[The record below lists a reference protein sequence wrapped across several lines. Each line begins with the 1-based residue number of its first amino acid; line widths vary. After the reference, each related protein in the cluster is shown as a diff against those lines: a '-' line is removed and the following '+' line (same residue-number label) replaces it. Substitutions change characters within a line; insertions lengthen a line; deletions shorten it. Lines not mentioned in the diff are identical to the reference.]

1 MEETFE
7 IPKSYKIERALQAPL
22 PRAVPDT
29 LRRHPARLAKQA
41 SNRRAIWIT
50 LGLAVASFFLRDTSF
65 FEILGLYFTPFA
77 YLEWVSPVI
86 AVICVLALLEWH
98 PWKKDQ
104 YRYLREGLPLV
115 GQVVDLRLEVTTR
128 VNGQDSQWA
137 YDVYF
142 QALHP
147 SSGDLT
153 MFCVR
158 SPEFSGDHPL
168 LKCRVGDWVTAVYL
182 PGDLDSITLY
192 GFTDADPDTSLL
204 ESASDEGSTAG
215 MAVLGVLGAIFGF
228 GWILSTYS
236 LASVDKSFL
245 MATCIPGV
253 IIGSIAGV
261 IWLRGV
267 RQKHAKQQEAALAAG
282 LPLAGSTY
290 REGNIF
296 GGILLGSFMGCL
308 GFAVVLVGLNGA
320 LDRSEAEVKEVRVV
334 NTWVTTHN
342 GLFRT
347 YDIEYV
353 DPYTGKTEK
362 MGVSPLDLEQDG
374 DLAAELLTYKGAL
387 GWPRQNMRVRV
398 LLDEEIQK
406 TDGPANL

>member
-1 MEETFE
+1 MDEKFE
-7 IPKSYKIERALQAPL
+7 IPKNYKIERALQAPL

-29 LRRHPARLAKQA
+29 LRRHPARLAQQA

-65 FEILGLYFTPFA
+65 FQILGLYFTPFA
-77 YLEWVSPVI
+77 YLEWVSPVV

-98 PWKKDQ
+98 PWKKDP

-115 GQVVDLRLEVTTR
+115 GQVVDLRLEVAAR

-147 SSGDLT
+147 TSGELNI
-153 MFCVR
+153 FCVR
-158 SPEFSGDHPL
+158 SPEFAGGHPL

-182 PGDLDSITLY
+182 PGNLDSITLY
-192 GFTDADPDTSLL
+192 GFTDADPDASLL
-204 ESASDEGSTAG
+204 ESTKGGSVG
-215 MAVLGVLGAIFGF
+215 MALLGVLGTIFGCA
-228 GWILSTYS
+228 WIFSSYS
-236 LASVDKSFL
+236 LASVDKSLL
-245 MATCIPGV
+245 MATCVPGV
-253 IIGSIAGV
+253 IIGSVAGV

-282 LPLAGSTY
+282 LPLAGATH
-290 REGNIF
+290 RNGNIF
-296 GGILLGSFMGCL
+296 GGIFLGSFMGCL
-308 GFAVVLVGLNGA
+308 GFALVLVGLNGA
-320 LDRSEAEVKEVRVV
+320 LDSSEAEVKPVRVV

-342 GLFRT
+342 GIFKT
-347 YDIEYV
+347 YDVEYV

-398 LLDEEIQK
+398 LSEDEIQK